1 MIKPILLEKRAISI
15 VVKTQLE
22 KDIDILNS
30 IEELKE
36 LSRLCKIETVDYMIQ
51 RMEKIN
57 FSHYIGKGKI
67 EELKEK
73 IKKLEIDIVV
83 VDSELTNIQIRNLE
97 EVLGIKVIDRTEIIL
112 EVFYQAAKTK
122 ETKLLFEIAK
132 LRYRILRYNGD
143 KKELLKEKLN
153 YLQKELK
160 EIDRH
165 YETLKENRRKSTM
178 PVVAIVGYSN
188 VGKSSI
194 LNTLAQENIYVE
206 DKLFATMD
214 PTTRLVTVPSKGEVL
229 FTDTVGFIR
238 KLPNNLLN
246 LFHISIA
253 EIKNADVVIHVI
265 DISAKDFDE
274 KKLVVDNTLDYLGVD
289 KNKIIEV
296 FNKSD
301 LVEDISIQD
310 KESILMSA
318 KDNINM
324 DRLLIKVE
332 SMLKRRLEPIE
343 LLIPYEAT
351 EILSIIYANGED
363 IIEDYK
369 EFGVYI
375 KGYIKKE
382 KLYLVKKYFIKNQD

>member
-1 MIKPILLEKRAISI
+1 MIKPILADKRAISI
-15 VVKTQLE
+15 AVKTQLE

-67 EELKEK
+67 EDLKEK
-73 IKKLEIDIVV
+73 IKTLSIDVVV

-97 EVLGIKVIDRTEIIL
+97 EELEIKVIDRTAIIL
-112 EVFYQAAKTK
+112 DVFYQAAKTK
-122 ETKLLFEIAK
+122 ETKVLFEIAK
-132 LRYRILRYNGD
+132 LRYRILRSNGD

-165 YETLKENRRKSTM
+165 YVTLKENRRKSTM

-194 LNTLAQENIYVE
+194 LNILAHENIYVE

-214 PTTRLVTVPSKGEVL
+214 PTTRLVTLPSKGEVL

-253 EIKNADVVIHVI
+253 EIKNADVVIHAI
-265 DISAKDFDE
+265 DISAKDFNE
-274 KKLVVDNTLDYLGVD
+274 KKLVVDNTLDYLRVD
-289 KNKIIEV
+289 KSKIIQV
-296 FNKSD
+296 FNKID
-301 LVEDISIQD
+301 LAEDISGENE
-310 KESILMSA
+310 ESILMSI
-318 KDNINM
+318 KDNIGI
-324 DRLLIKVE
+324 DRLLIEVE
-332 SMLKRRLEPIE
+332 SVLRSRLEKIE
-343 LLIPYEAT
+343 LSIPYKDT
-351 EILSIIYANGED
+351 DILASIYEYGGD
-363 IIEDYK
+363 ISEEYK
-369 EFGVYI
+369 DSGVYV

-382 KLYLVKKYFIKNQD
+382 KLYLVKKYFIRK

>member
-83 VDSELTNIQIRNLE
+83 VDSELDNVQIKNLE

-132 LRYRILRYNGD
+132 LRYRILRSNGD

-153 YLQKELK
+153 YLQNELK
-160 EIDRH
+160 KIDRH
-165 YETLKENRRKSTM
+165 YEILKENRRKSTI

-194 LNTLAQENIYVE
+194 LNILAHDNIYVE

-214 PTTRLVTVPSKGEVL
+214 PTTRLVTLPSKGEVL

-253 EIKNADVVIHVI
+253 EIKNADVVIHAI
-265 DISAKDFDE
+265 DISAKDFNE
-274 KKLVVDNTLDYLGVD
+274 KKQVVDDTLDYLGID
-289 KNKIIEV
+289 KSKIIQV
-296 FNKSD
+296 FNKID
-301 LVEDISIQD
+301 LVDDINSENE
-310 KESILMSA
+310 ESILMSI
-318 KDNINM
+318 KDNIGI
-324 DRLLIKVE
+324 DRLLIEVE
-332 SMLKRRLEPIE
+332 SMLRSRLEKIE
-343 LLIPYEAT
+343 LSIPYKDTDILAT
-351 EILSIIYANGED
+351 IYANGED
-363 IIEDYK
+363 ISEDYK
-369 EFGVYI
+369 EFGVYV

-382 KLYLVKKYFIKNQD
+382 KLYLVKKYFVKT